1 MTYSARARPF
11 TLGRPVTEW
20 CPGGAWAIFIALN
33 CRKDFPNVT
42 RQNRRCLGGA
52 ERVKREH
59 ERFRK
64 ETGNQF
70 LFKVLLNN
78 KATLCWQNIVLGNV
92 KPLKREACSDV
103 ISPLTRVAWPVL
115 VKRAPRSSS
124 YSINVLVAFGRVFG
138 EVDPSPEHSPYVRMP
153 LVEALVNDGVYERW
167 PWGSRIKAFP
177 QVLLIRNM
185 AAIDYFNI
193 PLI

>member
-20 CPGGAWAIFIALN
+20 CPGGEWAIFIALN

-52 ERVKREH
+52 EREERELEH
-59 ERFRK
+59 FRK
-64 ETGNQF
+64 EIGNQF
-70 LFKVLLNN
+70 LFKVLENN
-78 KATLCWQNIVLGNV
+78 TSNTLLTIENIVLGNM
-92 KPLKREACSDV
+92 KPLKWEACSDV

-177 QVLLIRNM
+177 QDSV
-185 AAIDYFNI
+185 DQK
-193 PLI
+193 